1 VTRPT
6 PPFHCRT
13 APIPGLTGWVFRT
26 ILPEM
31 SAWWVASYVVLWLL
45 VLALCVLVVA
55 LARQIGTLHLRLA
68 ARGAL
73 EIDEEGPPLAEAPQ
87 PAEAE
92 DLRGGRHVVGGPGRP
107 SLLLFVSPGCSI
119 CADVIPGLPAAAR
132 AFGHPLRPLV
142 VADAAVAEARV
153 VYPDGTAER
162 VPVIADPALSAAYRV
177 PGTPYAVVLDGLGVV
192 RAKGTVNDLEQLEGL
207 VETARRRLTEPI
219 HAEAAF
225 REAAG

>member
-1 VTRPT
+1 MAHPAI
-6 PPFHCRT
+6 PPREGQ
-13 APIPGLTGWVFRT
+13 ILGLTGCVSWT
-26 ILPEM
+26 ILPDM
-31 SAWWVASYVVLWLL
+31 SGWWVASYVVLWLL

-73 EIDEEGPPLAEAPQ
+73 EIDDEGPPLAEAPQ
-87 PAEAE
+87 PVEAE
-92 DLRGGRHVVGGPGRP
+92 DLEGGRHVVGGPGRP

-142 VADAAVAEARV
+142 VADAGTAQARAA
-153 VYPDGTAER
+153 YPDGRAER

-219 HAEAAF
+219 HAGAAF

>member
-1 VTRPT
+1 
-6 PPFHCRT
+6 
-13 APIPGLTGWVFRT
+13 
-26 ILPEM
+26 M

-73 EIDEEGPPLAEAPQ
+73 EIDDEGPPLAEAPE

-92 DLRGGRHVVGGPGRP
+92 DLRGSRHVVGGPGRP

-132 AFGHPLRPLV
+132 AFGQPLRPLV
-142 VADAAVAEARV
+142 VADAHADQALAA
-153 VYPDGTAER
+153 YPDGTADR
-162 VPVIADPALSAAYRV
+162 VPVIADRSLPVAYRI

-207 VETARRRLTEPI
+207 VETARRRLTEPVPAEAGPRL
-219 HAEAAF
+219 AEAA
-225 REAAG
+225 G

>member
-1 VTRPT
+1 
-6 PPFHCRT
+6 
-13 APIPGLTGWVFRT
+13 
-26 ILPEM
+26 M

-73 EIDEEGPPLAEAPQ
+73 EIDDEGPPLAEAPP

-92 DLRGGRHVVGGPGRP
+92 DLLGRRHLVGGPGRP

-132 AFGHPLRPLV
+132 AFGQPLSPLV
-142 VADAAVAEARV
+142 VADARADQVRAA
-153 VYPDGTAER
+153 YPDGTAER
-162 VPVIADPALSAAYRV
+162 VPVIADRSLAMSYRV
-177 PGTPYAVVLDGLGVV
+177 PGTPYAVVLDALGVV

-207 VETARRRLTEPI
+207 VETASRRLTEPI
-219 HAEAAF
+219 HADAASPGL
-225 REAAG
+225 REATG